1 MDFKLKQMDSVLL
14 VPKIANVH
22 FFEFPKGHE
31 TPPDKHPFCE
41 LIFVSSGTMRIESE
55 EYTGKLKKT
64 EMIIHS
70 ANRIHALACPKN
82 EQTTVIIVG
91 FECFSDKL
99 AYFTKKPVSLNETE
113 IKQLAAIVKEGRN
126 VFAPPYNVPVYDMV
140 KKKKQIFASEQMLKS
155 QLEIFLLELIRK
167 YEFFESEE
175 DSEEN
180 DFAIGEIVEYIDN
193 NFLEKITLD
202 ELAFLFRT
210 NRSTL
215 CREFKLFTGNSPIA
229 YIAEKKIE
237 TAKEKLKNRKK
248 TITQIADEL
257 QFESVPYFC
266 KFFKKQTGLTPAE
279 YRRTK

>member
-1 MDFKLKQMDSVLL
+1 M
-14 VPKIANVH
+14 
-22 FFEFPKGHE
+22 
-31 TPPDKHPFCE
+31 
-41 LIFVSSGTMRIESE
+41 
-55 EYTGKLKKT
+55 
-64 EMIIHS
+64 
-70 ANRIHALACPKN
+70 HALSCPKN
-82 EQTTVIIVG
+82 EQTTVIIIG

-175 DSEEN
+175 N
-180 DFAIGEIVEYIDN
+180 DFVIGEIVEYIDN

-266 KFFKKQTGLTPAE
+266 KFFKK
-279 YRRTK
+279 

>member
-1 MDFKLKQMDSVLL
+1 M
-14 VPKIANVH
+14 
-22 FFEFPKGHE
+22 
-31 TPPDKHPFCE
+31 
-41 LIFVSSGTMRIESE
+41 
-55 EYTGKLKKT
+55 
-64 EMIIHS
+64 
-70 ANRIHALACPKN
+70 HALSCPKN
-82 EQTTVIIVG
+82 EQTTVIIIG
-91 FECFSDKL
+91 FECFSDKI

-193 NFLEKITLD
+193 NFLKKITLD
-202 ELAFLFRT
+202 ELAFLLRT

-215 CREFKLFTGNSPIA
+215 YREFKLFTDNSPIA

-237 TAKEKLKNRKK
+237 TAKEKLKSRKK
-248 TITQIADEL
+248 RSRKLRTSCNLKASLTFVNFSKSKRGYPPPNTARFSYL
-257 QFESVPYFC
+257 RC
-266 KFFKKQTGLTPAE
+266 KKAIYQTNCNTF
-279 YRRTK
+279 